1 MIAEDHI
8 AEMPLGVFQPGPG
21 ARMVGNYFWN
31 SGEALVHVYF
41 GPEKYFVGVARLC
54 GMASELKAELLAS
67 KLSGLSGET
76 EMWFRE
82 YCSKIEYDQLCD
94 QV

>member
-1 MIAEDHI
+1 MTAEDHI
-8 AEMPLGVFQPGPG
+8 AEMPIGVFQPGPG
-21 ARMVGNYFWN
+21 ARRVGNYFWN

-54 GMASELKAELLAS
+54 GMTNELKSEFLAS
-67 KLSGLSGET
+67 KLSGQSGET

-82 YCSKIEYDQLCD
+82 YCSKVEYDQLCD